1 MIFNLPTPPYVEIPL
16 HFLPHVY
23 TIVVMDNCCSLRDL
37 TVRFANTDGDILTD
51 ADDAGRNDLSTRGDL
66 ELGACVITERG
77 LIVVDRTPRDEVTRL
92 WVRDIVALVKFVLH
106 TELYAIRDGAVECEC
121 SGVKRITVFLPRTSV
136 NMFEEAEN
144 QRLFYSIGTDVTLVP
159 V

>member
-1 MIFNLPTPPYVEIPL
+1 
-16 HFLPHVY
+16 
-23 TIVVMDNCCSLRDL
+23 MDRCDGVRDL

-51 ADDAGRNDLSTRGDL
+51 ADDADAVRSDLSTRCDL
-66 ELGACVITERG
+66 ELGACVLTERG

-92 WVRDIVALVKFVLH
+92 WVRDIVALVKFLVR
-106 TELYAIRDGAVECEC
+106 TEPYGQRDGALACEC
-121 SGVKRITVFLPRTSV
+121 SGVRKITVFLPRTSV

-144 QRLFYSIGTDVTLVP
+144 QRLFYSIGADVILVP

>member
-1 MIFNLPTPPYVEIPL
+1 
-16 HFLPHVY
+16 
-23 TIVVMDNCCSLRDL
+23 MDRCDGVRDL

-51 ADDAGRNDLSTRGDL
+51 ADDADAVRNDLSTRSDL
-66 ELGACVITERG
+66 ELGACVLTERG

-92 WVRDIVALVKFVLH
+92 WVRDIVALLKFLVR
-106 TELYAIRDGAVECEC
+106 TEPYGQRDGALACEC
-121 SGVKRITVFLPRTSV
+121 SGVRRITVFLPRTSV

-144 QRLFYSIGTDVTLVP
+144 QRLFYSIGADVILVP